1 VAVIGREERR
11 VLTGA
16 VDHAELP
23 AQLADLL
30 LQAGISKIHQ
40 LEDALHSGAAP
51 IVKDRP
57 KRG

>member
-1 VAVIGREERR
+1 